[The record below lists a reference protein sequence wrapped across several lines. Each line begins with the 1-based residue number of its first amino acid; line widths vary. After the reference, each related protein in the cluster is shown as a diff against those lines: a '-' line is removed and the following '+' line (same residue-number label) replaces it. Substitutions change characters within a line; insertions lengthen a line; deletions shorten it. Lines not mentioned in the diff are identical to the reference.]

1 MQKPWPATQR
11 VKHKTHD
18 KRFKMSYHQNTKD
31 SQKKHLQIKTK
42 NLQICFLKTL
52 TTTICNSNLIRAF
65 ALWNKLAQKTLSL
78 QFRSAIVHK
87 KSMLFNPFFAFMS
100 HFNTEI
106 YMMKD
111 GRATQT
117 KKDATHTNKKHYVI
131 SNIKNKI
138 M

>member
-1 MQKPWPATQR
+1 MKQASAKDTFATIYVCNR
-11 VKHKTHD
+11 
-18 KRFKMSYHQNTKD
+18 
-31 SQKKHLQIKTK
+31 
-42 NLQICFLKTL
+42 
-52 TTTICNSNLIRAF
+52 TTE
-65 ALWNKLAQKTLSL
+65 
-78 QFRSAIVHK
+78 
-87 KSMLFNPFFAFMS
+87 MLFNPFFAFMS